1 MLLDSYEFLKELNKE
16 IKPTE
21 GCRYNIT
28 LDENNKVTITTMQGN
43 LILPFILDYN
53 ETKNG
58 VRIETI
64 KEIKEKIQG
73 MLL

>member
-1 MLLDSYEFLKELNKE
+1 MLLDSYEFLKELNKK
-16 IKPTE
+16 IKPIK
-21 GCRYNIT
+21 GCRHNIT
-28 LDENNKVTITTMQGN
+28 LDENNKVTITIMQDN

-53 ETKNG
+53 ETKTG

>member
-21 GCRYNIT
+21 GCRHNIT